1 MLAAEHSIRGNTDY
15 ETAFI
20 FDGDGKQL
28 KKIKGGKKS
37 VDIGKPPK
45 DSIIT
50 HNHPSNVSFSTADVI
65 TAVTHDVKEIR
76 AVGKTYTYSLKRPK
90 GGWEVKHPHNFIK
103 WAMGEARRMAKEGTD
118 QYYANG
124 NGESRANS
132 ANMLLPHLTMKLLA
146 QEFGWEYTK
155 KRIK

>member
-50 HNHPSNVSFSTADVI
+50 HNHPSNVSFSVADILTA
-65 TAVTHDVKEIR
+65 TMNDVKEIR

-90 GGWEVKHPHNFIK
+90 GGWDKVHSLGVVHLVI
-103 WAMGEARRMAKEGTD
+103 AEARKMAKQSTD
-118 QYYANG
+118 IYYNNG
-124 NGESRANS
+124 NGTSRANS
-132 ANMLLPHLTMKLLA
+132 ANMLLPHLTMKLVA
-146 QEFGWEYTK
+146 QEMGWEYTK